1 MADKRYSLATLMI
14 SREHGEN
21 VQSLLALLEQDRD
34 AMLLTGKRLFGA
46 PKAPMFGLDLLAYGA
61 IKRNLSTTTAIT
73 QMVSSWNMASARAL
87 LRVHIDTALRI
98 SAAWL
103 VEQPHDFA
111 LKVIGGHRI
120 DKLKDQAGAKLT
132 DAHLVE
138 IRAAEYPWLPKVYES
153 LSGYIH
159 FSGSHVFDSVASLG
173 DEDMSISFEVAA
185 TDYKFPE
192 SSWNEILECTR
203 EATGMLT
210 KYLDGYIFTKRLSPE
225 QLAELRA
232 AANPSIHRP
241 RAKSRA
247 GR

>member
-1 MADKRYSLATLMI
+1 MM

-34 AMLLTGKRLFGA
+34 AMLLTGKRLFGS
-46 PKAPMFGLDLLAYGA
+46 PNAPMFGLDLLAYGA
-61 IKRNLSTTTAIT
+61 IKRNLSTTTAIS
-73 QMVSSWNMASARAL
+73 QMVSSWNIVSARAL
-87 LRVHIDTALRI
+87 LRVHIDTALRF

-132 DAHLVE
+132 DAHLIA
-138 IRAAEYPWLPKVYES
+138 IRASEYPWLPKVYES

-159 FSGSHVFDSVASLG
+159 FSGSHVLDSVAGLC
-173 DEDMSISFEVAA
+173 DEDMSISFEVAS

-192 SSWNEILECTR
+192 FSWSEILECTH

-225 QLAELRA
+225 QLAECRVA
-232 AANPSIHRP
+232 AKR
-241 RAKSRA
+241 
-247 GR
+247 